1 MIRYANESSIHLDL
15 YEADTSRIAAY
26 NYYRYYERFPV
37 PKTAIVLHITYKKD
51 RTDEFGVISNMDEL
65 GAFFQKKVAV
75 RVVGRREE

>member
-1 MIRYANESSIHLDL
+1 M
-15 YEADTSRIAAY
+15 
-26 NYYRYYERFPV
+26 

-75 RVVGRREE
+75 RVVGRSEE